1 MSAGGF
7 LACHVM
13 DVGSRDAQTAVFA
26 RQAARARAVGLDG
39 REVARVRAVAEV
51 DGAGGDDGVAE
62 ALRLIG
68 ARRVRIFFMLAWGEK
83 RI

>member
-13 DVGSRDAQTAVFA
+13 DVGSRDAQTAVFG

-51 DGAGGDDGVAE
+51 DGAGRDDGIAE
-62 ALRLIG
+62 TLRLLGRGELEFFFHGCIG
-68 ARRVRIFFMLAWGEK
+68 GRR
-83 RI
+83 